1 MKRSKLVCALFLAGA
16 VGAWAQQ
23 GTQSGQYQGVS
34 NPPPDDQIT
43 TPMPPPQPIAKP
55 SPAHPLAPQP
65 AQASAAPQQVTVAP
79 APGYP
84 TADSEYGTDAGIVKV
99 EPQITS
105 QPAQP
110 SLNERYY
117 ASDPDG
123 DIVHPGQLP
132 AGVLGSG
139 TIIRARLLNG
149 LSTTSSQ
156 AGDTFRAKVASD
168 VFRGDEILIPEGAEI
183 DGTVVSVSGGHFGG
197 HGSMLLRPEFVILP
211 NGSRFRLYAQ
221 VTGAPG
227 SDTNVGSEGKITP
240 GSHLKKDGYEYGG
253 AAGAGAVTGAVVA
266 GPAGALAGS
275 LVGAGAVTVHLLMD
289 HPQATLKSGT
299 VMDFALT
306 EPLNLVAAD
315 HTAESAQQPSVR
327 PALPAAATQPAV
339 TEPAATAQQQ
349 IPDIE

>member
-23 GTQSGQYQGVS
+23 GSQSGQYQGVS

-55 SPAHPLAPQP
+55 SPAHPLAQQP
-65 AQASAAPQQVTVAP
+65 AQASAAPQQVNVAP
-79 APGYP
+79 SPGYP

-110 SLNERYY
+110 AEPSLNERSY

-123 DIVHPGQLP
+123 DIVHPGSLP
-132 AGVLGSG
+132 AGELDSG

-168 VFRGDEILIPEGAEI
+168 VFRGDAILIPQGAEI
-183 DGTVVSVSGGHFGG
+183 DGTVVSVSSGHFGG

-211 NGSRFRLYAQ
+211 NNGSRFRLYAQ

-299 VMDFALT
+299 VVDFALT
-306 EPLNLVAAD
+306 EPLNLVAA
-315 HTAESAQQPSVR
+315 ESPAQSISQPLQS
-327 PALPAAATQPAV
+327 PASQPAS
-339 TEPAATAQQQ
+339 TAQQQ